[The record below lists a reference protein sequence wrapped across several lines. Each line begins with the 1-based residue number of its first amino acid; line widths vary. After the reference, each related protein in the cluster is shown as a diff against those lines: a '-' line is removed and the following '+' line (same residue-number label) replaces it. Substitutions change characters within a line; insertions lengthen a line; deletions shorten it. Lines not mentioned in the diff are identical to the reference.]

1 MLKLKTIFDL
11 AGYSLAL
18 IIYNQCQFTFKKSEK
33 NRFGQVAFFNRLLLI
48 SLITVRNVIVLTKT
62 NIG

>member
-18 IIYNQCQFTFKKSEK
+18 IIYNQRQFNFKKSEK
-33 NRFGQVAFFNRLLLI
+33 NRFGQVALFNRLLLI
-48 SLITVRNVIVLTKT
+48 FLITARNVIVLTKT